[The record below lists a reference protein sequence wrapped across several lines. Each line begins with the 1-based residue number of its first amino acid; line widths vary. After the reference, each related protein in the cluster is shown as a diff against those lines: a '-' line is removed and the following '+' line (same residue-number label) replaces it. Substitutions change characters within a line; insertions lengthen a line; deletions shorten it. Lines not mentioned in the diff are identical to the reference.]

1 MNWLVLLFLVI
12 LAGNIYQGYKKGFL
26 RVTLSLVS
34 WILVIIVAN
43 AFAPQLTEFII
54 SETSIDETIIQSIHE
69 TVTKTIENIE
79 IEQPISN
86 IEQQLPTELRE
97 LLLGDNTS
105 IQEIIQEMLTQD
117 IVQTEKI
124 MPYISGALQI
134 LCTIILFIVMRIA
147 IFVADKLL
155 AIASHLPLIGSTDK
169 FLGLAVG
176 LIKGV
181 LFTWI
186 LMTIITFVAMIK
198 GEASLVNMIH
208 ESQILTWL
216 YENNVIL
223 NFIMG
228 L

>member
-105 IQEIIQEMLTQD
+105 IQEIIPEMLTQD

-223 NFIMG
+223 NLIIS
-228 L
+228 

>member
-1 MNWLVLLFLVI
+1 MNWLVMIFLAI

-26 RVTLSLVS
+26 RVALSLVS
-34 WILVIIVAN
+34 WVLVIIVAN

-54 SETSIDETIIQSIHE
+54 SETSIDETIIQSIQE
-69 TVTKTIENIE
+69 IVIETIENIE
-79 IEQPISN
+79 LEQPISN
-86 IEQQLPTELRE
+86 IEQQLPAQLRE

-105 IQEIIQEMLTQD
+105 IQEIIQEILTQD
-117 IVQTEKI
+117 IVQSEKI

-134 LCTIILFIVMRIA
+134 LCTIILLIVMRIA

-155 AIASHLPLIGSTDK
+155 AIASHLPLIGPTDK

-186 LMTIITFVAMIK
+186 LMTIITFVAMIN
-198 GEASLVNMIH
+198 GEVSLVTMIH

-223 NFIMG
+223 NFIMN